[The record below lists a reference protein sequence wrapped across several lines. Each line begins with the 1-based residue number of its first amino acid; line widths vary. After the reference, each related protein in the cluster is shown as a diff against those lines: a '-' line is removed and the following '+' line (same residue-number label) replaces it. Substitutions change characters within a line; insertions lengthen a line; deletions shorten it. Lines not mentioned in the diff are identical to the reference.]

1 MLLKRRQAKSMRKG
15 KVDENDEDYQ
25 DSLPLVD
32 EHRRTA
38 SKILTGYVSAK
49 ATSG

>member
-25 DSLPLVD
+25 DSLPLD

-38 SKILTGYVSAK
+38 SKILTGYVFAK

>member
-1 MLLKRRQAKSMRKG
+1 MRKG
-15 KVDENDEDYQ
+15 KVGENDEDYQ
-25 DSLPLVD
+25 DSQPLVNED
-32 EHRRTA
+32 RRTV